1 MKNRWITIINELLKH
16 KKVVSGNQL
25 AIKLNIS
32 VRTLRSDI
40 QSINEIILHHGAS
53 IIAIQS
59 KGYILDV
66 KDSDRF
72 SDYLKEMQIN
82 PSLDDDI
89 YREYEIVRRLFFSKV
104 NVKIDDICENLYL
117 SRTTVQKIL
126 QHIRELLQ
134 PYNLSITFKPNQGMK
149 IAGDEQHKRNF
160 ISFYFF
166 QSNLFFT
173 QRLFANNKEEL
184 QEIQE
189 TILVYMKEYDFHFTD
204 NFISN
209 LAIHIYII
217 KLTMTTE
224 QPDEM
229 KSVRHNI
236 EDKEYSFI
244 IVLLEKLEI
253 VINTAGLD
261 LLVFYVMQENKVI
274 KDPARKE
281 NMYDSLIVSI
291 LESINTT
298 MFIDFT
304 KDQHLIEA
312 LMLHMIP
319 TFKRIDYGLRG
330 SNPLLN
336 EIKKKYQ
343 LSFDIA
349 LNFSDKLLEFKSIK
363 LSEDEIGWLALHFEL
378 AIERKKAHKKTPKIL
393 IVCASGLCSAQ
404 LLQQK
409 LMLKFGNNIE
419 IVGTTYAYDLS
430 DFNEDYDLVVST
442 VELGNNCRK
451 PWVIVNT
458 ILGNEDYRAIEK
470 HIYHQTDQLFSFMRD
485 TCIFLKY
492 SFKTQEELLLFLGNN
507 LLEQELVEQDFIDS
521 VMERERLNATNFG
534 NFVAVPHSMK
544 PKAKEN
550 LISFM
555 TLTEPIMW
563 GKEKVS
569 LICLIAA
576 SKNHMHELPHIYELL
591 LSVIDSADTVKKLLF
606 CNTLA
611 EFKSVIINN

>member
-16 KKVVSGNQL
+16 KKVLSGNQL

-229 KSVRHNI
+229 KSVRNNI

-244 IVLLEKLEI
+244 IALLEKLEI

-281 NMYDSLIVSI
+281 NMYDSLIVCI

-363 LSEDEIGWLALHFEL
+363 LSEDEVGWLALHF
-378 AIERKKAHKKTPKIL
+378 
-393 IVCASGLCSAQ
+393 
-404 LLQQK
+404 
-409 LMLKFGNNIE
+409 
-419 IVGTTYAYDLS
+419 
-430 DFNEDYDLVVST
+430 
-442 VELGNNCRK
+442 
-451 PWVIVNT
+451 
-458 ILGNEDYRAIEK
+458 
-470 HIYHQTDQLFSFMRD
+470 
-485 TCIFLKY
+485 
-492 SFKTQEELLLFLGNN
+492 
-507 LLEQELVEQDFIDS
+507 
-521 VMERERLNATNFG
+521 
-534 NFVAVPHSMK
+534 
-544 PKAKEN
+544 
-550 LISFM
+550 
-555 TLTEPIMW
+555 
-563 GKEKVS
+563 
-569 LICLIAA
+569 
-576 SKNHMHELPHIYELL
+576 
-591 LSVIDSADTVKKLLF
+591 
-606 CNTLA
+606 
-611 EFKSVIINN
+611 